1 VPSSA
6 LSIVLQPGIAQKDN
20 LIMTNFSGSIIVN
33 GITDKELVKILE
45 IKMKHEGQ
53 FFFNPQQ
60 LQVTNVNRPGQPQE
74 SVYNNAVFTWGTE
87 AGLDAVYQIMGYL
100 LKKEE
105 RQQVA

>member
-1 VPSSA
+1 
-6 LSIVLQPGIAQKDN
+6 
-20 LIMTNFSGSIIVN
+20 MTNFNGSITVN

-60 LQVTNVNRPGQPQE
+60 LQVTNVNRPGLPQE
-74 SVYNNAVFTWGTE
+74 SVYNNAVFTWGSE

-105 RQQVA
+105 RQQAA

>member
-1 VPSSA
+1 
-6 LSIVLQPGIAQKDN
+6 
-20 LIMTNFSGSIIVN
+20 MTNFSGSITIN

-60 LQVTNVNRPGQPQE
+60 LQISPQNRSGQE
-74 SVYNNAVFTWGTE
+74 TAYNNAVFTWGTE
-87 AGLDAVYQIMGYL
+87 SGLDAVYQIMAYL

-105 RQQVA
+105 RQQAA

>member
-6 LSIVLQPGIAQKDN
+6 LSIVVQPGVAQKDN
-20 LIMTNFSGSIIVN
+20 RIMTNFSGSITVN

-60 LQVTNVNRPGQPQE
+60 LQVTNVSRPGLPQE
-74 SVYNNAVFTWGTE
+74 SVYNNAVFTWGSE

-105 RQQVA
+105 RQQAA